1 MLQQINF
8 FECMGVLFT
17 AILTILFAFVLWGF
31 FKVRAEMRKSTS
43 DESSSTKPNNC
54 EKGDQQ

>member
-17 AILTILFAFVLWGF
+17 AILAILFGFVLWGF

-43 DESSSTKPNNC
+43 DESSSVKPNNC
-54 EKGDQQ
+54 KKGDQQ